1 MAKGKPPPFV
11 GTQVEGQVSSEHG
24 DRLARRAASWDDRLA

>member
-1 MAKGKPPPFV
+1 MAEGKPFV

-24 DRLARRAASWDDRLA
+24 DRLARRAAS